1 MSILIIVVS
10 LTLLISAAC
19 SLFEAVLYST
29 RMGTLEAEKSKRGSL
44 ANRFIAMKE
53 RIAVPIAAILI
64 LNTIANTAGA
74 TLSGMYATSVF
85 GASVVPL
92 FSIGLTLGIL
102 FFSEIMPKTVGVVYW
117 RNLWY
122 MIAWPLTILKFAL
135 YPAIYVTQKFT
146 NQLTKGRKTFAIT
159 EDEIL
164 AMVKL
169 GAREGEI
176 SDQESEM
183 VRNIIHLEDRKV
195 REIMTPRTK
204 MFALAENLALIE
216 AADQVEGKGHS
227 RIPIYKEEIDH
238 ITGYVLLQEI
248 LSKGAIQQSDS
259 PLQEIANRMDF
270 VPDSINCLSLLTKFL
285 KNRIQIS
292 IVTDEHGG
300 VAGLVTLEDLIETA
314 LGTEIV
320 DETDREVG

>member
-1 MSILIIVVS
+1 
-10 LTLLISAAC
+10 
-19 SLFEAVLYST
+19 
-29 RMGTLEAEKSKRGSL
+29 
-44 ANRFIAMKE
+44 
-53 RIAVPIAAILI
+53 
-64 LNTIANTAGA
+64 
-74 TLSGMYATSVF
+74 
-85 GASVVPL
+85 
-92 FSIGLTLGIL
+92 
-102 FFSEIMPKTVGVVYW
+102 
-117 RNLWY
+117 

-146 NQLTKGRKTFAIT
+146 NQLTKGRKAFAIT

-169 GAREGEI
+169 GARDGEI

-259 PLQEIANRMDF
+259 PLQEIANKVDF

-285 KNRIQIS
+285 KNRLQIS
-292 IVTDEHGG
+292 IVTDEYGG